1 MKTRSTLD
9 GTDSHYFDT
18 NSEKNP
24 MTIDRRRMLAGA
36 VGASAAFVATQAEA
50 TKGEIKQSQ
59 YVIVELMGYKKL
71 CGKMSQG
78 IAGLIQLE
86 IPAEGGF
93 IVQFIN
99 PSSVYRITVV
109 DAATVESF
117 AKSIDPL
124 PAITLEVPMRQ
135 QSLTYCY
142 DCEDDQDA
150 FS

>member
-1 MKTRSTLD
+1 MTL
-9 GTDSHYFDT
+9 
-18 NSEKNP
+18 
-24 MTIDRRRMLAGA
+24 DRRRMLAGA

-78 IAGLIQLE
+78 ISGLIQLE
-86 IPAEGGF
+86 IPADGGF

-109 DAATVESF
+109 DSATVAEF

-124 PAITLEVPMRQ
+124 PAITLEYPIANR
-135 QSLTYCY
+135 SLPFA
-142 DCEDDQDA
+142 DDDNDREP
-150 FS
+150 F